1 MTLTAQFAEDVVVIG
16 ASVGGQQPLQQVL
29 AGLPAGFPA
38 AVLIVMH
45 VGVRD
50 SILPSL
56 LASSCLL
63 PVKHAH
69 SHEALLPGRV
79 LVAPPDRHLL
89 VRRDGQGSY
98 TLLSRSARENH
109 CRPAIDP
116 LFRSAAS
123 AYGARCIGVV
133 LSGKLDDGTIG
144 LQAIKTCGGQAI
156 VQSPEEA
163 TSDEMPNSAIEFA
176 DVDRVLRAGEIGNFL
191 AAMVEANRNAPP
203 RVPAVP
209 EWIRIENRFATEDM
223 DMDALSSI
231 GRPSAFTCPECNGAL
246 WEIDDT
252 RPPHYRCHTGHA
264 FSERALA
271 SSQHLNVEEA
281 LWSAVRA
288 LHEKEK
294 LYRQMA
300 SAARGSPHVRA
311 VEEYVEQ
318 AMDAQRKADVLRNLI
333 AGGAGLG

>member
-1 MTLTAQFAEDVVVIG
+1 MTPSAQFADDIVVLG
-16 ASVGGQQPLQQVL
+16 ASAGGQQPLIEVL

-38 AVLIVMH
+38 AVLVVMH
-45 VGVRD
+45 IGVRD

-56 LASSCLL
+56 LARECAL

-79 LVAPPDRHLL
+79 LVAPPDRHLMVL
-89 VRRDGQGSY
+89 RNGHGAY
-98 TLLSRSARENH
+98 ALLSRSARENH

-123 AYGARCIGVV
+123 AFGPRAVGVI

-144 LQAIKTCGGQAI
+144 LQAIKACGGHAI
-156 VQSPEEA
+156 VQLPEEA
-163 TSDEMPNSAIEFA
+163 AEPEMPGSAIEYA
-176 DVDRVLRAGEIGNFL
+176 DPDRVLRAREIGQIL
-191 AAMVEANRNAPP
+191 GAIIDANRAGPPPAPP
-203 RVPAVP
+203 VPKWVRV
-209 EWIRIENRFATEDM
+209 ENRFVSEDVDM
-223 DMDALSSI
+223 DELSGI
-231 GRPSAFTCPECNGAL
+231 GQPSVYTCPECNGTL
-246 WEIDDT
+246 FQIRDT

-264 FSERALA
+264 FSERSLA
-271 SSQHLNVEEA
+271 TAQAPKVEDA

-300 SAARGSPHVRA
+300 QAAHGGPHLRA
-311 VEEYVEQ
+311 AEEYVEQ
-318 AMDAQRKADVLRNLI
+318 ALDAQRKADVLRSLI
-333 AGGAGLG
+333 ASGSIG